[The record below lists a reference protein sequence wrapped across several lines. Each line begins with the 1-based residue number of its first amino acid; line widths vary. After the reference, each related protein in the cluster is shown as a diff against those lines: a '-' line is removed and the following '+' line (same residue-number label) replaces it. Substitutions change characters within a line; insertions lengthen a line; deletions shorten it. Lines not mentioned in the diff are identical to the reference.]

1 MSSLPPSVTNPTD
14 NEFTVVEDIRLQR
27 MLEMSRD
34 LDAPAQAKP
43 LVVAEAEEKPKPKSR
58 WQKLLQL
65 PRRTLLLVAGVVALV
80 VVALL
85 AGLAIGSL
93 NRPVPPAWMASPA
106 YEKMY
111 LTMVADK
118 YAKTGDMAQLQRDLA
133 GASPEQ
139 VAQVL
144 QTMQRETVDT
154 TTRQRLTV
162 LSDAVRPP
170 VTQTSYVPTLF
181 NQPAFLFSLFL
192 SLTPMFVAFG
202 LVIGPYLRERLRTV
216 EHGASKSTTDA
227 MPIQAAETSL
237 DVAAPPIDPNAPV
250 AGASVAVEPTPEAAA
265 AAAAAAEEEQKKKEE
280 EEEEEEQQQD
290 DSGGLGDLA
299 SLFEEED
306 TSLAAL
312 ENFCKGLPDV
322 NVDVLIS
329 NGKSTVVALKDAIA
343 QRG

>member
-1 MSSLPPSVTNPTD
+1 MSSLPPNVTNPTD
-14 NEFTVVEDIRLQR
+14 NEFTVVEDIRLRR

-43 LVVAEAEEKPKPKSR
+43 LFVAEAEEKPKPKSR

-85 AGLAIGSL
+85 AGLAISSL

-162 LSDAVRPP
+162 LADAVRPP

-202 LVIGPYLRERLRTV
+202 LVVGPYLRERFRPV
-216 EHGASKSTTDA
+216 EHGASKSTTDT
-227 MPIQAAETSL
+227 MSIQEAE
-237 DVAAPPIDPNAPV
+237 PPIDPNAPV